1 MNKQQD
7 KARIRQAINN
17 TLHGMKGDPFL
28 AQRVFANA
36 EKGER
41 KVKYAIPKGLVI
53 ALIVVLCMGT
63 VAVAAGVYGGA
74 MSWSGEVFSDEA
86 ADAIADRNMQEISP
100 EQEQMYVRLNAL
112 AALHQQDGERL
123 DITVRENGRIT
134 GGIST
139 EIRREAETLEAF
151 LALMAG
157 ETHLPLPTNLP
168 EEYAFVRG
176 TIEYTCREGG
186 TWQMVERKSLEDGI
200 ILVRYRLD
208 EGDMLARRYSMVFRN
223 PAEDDVW
230 LWIAADLMPS
240 GSSDKQYAG
249 FSESQTP
256 QVVTVP
262 GMEDA
267 LAVTAENGYVYL
279 MMRRAL
285 QEPVGYVDSHSG
297 VGSFGECV
305 VYADAQGMDVPALIS
320 LFAAKK

>member
-1 MNKQQD
+1 MNEQQD
-7 KARIRQAINN
+7 KARIRQAIDN
-17 TLHGMKGDPFL
+17 TLHGLNGDPFL

-41 KVKYAIPKGLVI
+41 KVTYSIPKGLVI
-53 ALIVVLCMGT
+53 ALIVILCMGT
-63 VAVAAGVYGGA
+63 VAVAAGMYSGA
-74 MSWSGEVFSDEA
+74 MSWSGEVLSDEE
-86 ADAIADRNMQEISP
+86 ADAIADPQTQEISP
-100 EQEQMYVRLNAL
+100 EQEQMYARLNEL
-112 AALHQQDGERL
+112 STLYQQDGERL

-139 EIRREAETLEAF
+139 EICREAETLEAF

-157 ETHLPLPTNLP
+157 ETNLPLPTNIP
-168 EEYAFVRG
+168 EEYAYVRG

-186 TWQMVERKSLEDGI
+186 TWQLTERKSLEDGI
-200 ILVRYRLD
+200 TLERYRLD
-208 EGDMLARRYSMVFRN
+208 EGDLLACRYSLFFRN
-223 PAEDDVW
+223 PAEDDAW

-240 GSSDKQYAG
+240 GSSEKQYAG

-256 QVVTVP
+256 QVVAVP
-262 GMEDA
+262 GMDDA

-297 VGSFGECV
+297 AGSFGECV
-305 VYADAQGMDVPALIS
+305 VYADAQGMDVPAIIS